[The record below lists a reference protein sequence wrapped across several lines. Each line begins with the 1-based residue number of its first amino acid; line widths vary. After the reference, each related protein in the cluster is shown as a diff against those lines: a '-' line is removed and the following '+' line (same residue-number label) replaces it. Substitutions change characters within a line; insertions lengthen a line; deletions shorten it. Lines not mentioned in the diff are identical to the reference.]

1 MARDKIIQF
10 KKIIKPKQSL
20 SKGYALYNE
29 GKCLYNQNKDDLAF
43 KKFLEAEKLG
53 FESDDMYACMAWL
66 VGRDSQK
73 TDKVLEYINKAIEL
87 DSENSYAHYLKGYTL
102 ESIGQYSEAL
112 SCLLKAEELHY
123 DSPYLYTKISYCYEQ
138 IGEELKS
145 IAYASKAIK
154 KYPNEIDCYRR
165 KAWVY
170 FSHNNNEEAL
180 KYFLEAEKLGD
191 TSNFYQISYCY
202 SELENHK
209 KALAYA
215 NKSIIAD
222 RNNFYGYYRKGF
234 VYYMSEKYEKALEN
248 FLKSVSLIKE
258 EAAEVYDMYPRI
270 SWIYQNIKGDIENA
284 KKYAKISIDIMPDY
298 DFAQY
303 RMGCIYLYADK
314 NYKEAAKY
322 FKKALALKM
331 GETDIYVYYDVG
343 KNYFSMKKYAQALK
357 YVEMGLSIQPENLG
371 LCSVKISILYKQR
384 KYEEVRALLQQAL
397 EKYPDDIWVQQA
409 NAMILAHFKQF
420 DDSVKILETIRK
432 DLQEVNV
439 YALFVLANC
448 YFKKKEYEKSLETFL
463 EYSQK
468 EYLEYLEKQ
477 DIRSIRSFIK
487 KLSKLFP
494 NDERLV
500 QIESNFSNVLNPKV
514 EEL

>member
-29 GKCLYNQNKDDLAF
+29 AKCLYNQNKDDLAF
-43 KKFLEAEKLG
+43 KKFLEAEKFG

-66 VGRDSQK
+66 IGRDSQK

-357 YVEMGLSIQPENLG
+357 YVEMGLSLQPENLG
-371 LCSVKISILYKQR
+371 LCSVKISIFYKQR

-409 NAMILAHFKQF
+409 NAMILGHFKQY
-420 DDSVKILETIRK
+420 DDAVKILEPIRK

-494 NDERLV
+494 NDDRLN
-500 QIESNFSNVLNPKV
+500 QIESNFSTVLNPKL